1 MNQPMPIP
9 IEDDRDPDRRILGV
23 TRRQRFRAYFWI
35 GVILMVGFLIWALFY
50 LRPDRWY
57 TYTDQVAFEQ
67 VARDVEPGYVLWEKA
82 EPVGSG
88 LAPGDDIATPV
99 VSSNGARMIYSAGE
113 KDGNANLFLREWDG
127 TDWKEPR
134 PMRALNSSFHEL
146 APSLSGNG
154 ELLYFTSDRPG
165 GQGGFDIWVS
175 KWDGSEYAWPLPL
188 TPRVN
193 TPFDEIDPDFA
204 PDNLKLYFASN
215 RPRRATDTSEKVA
228 AILENVEDRKGNF
241 DLYSADT
248 AGGIPPT
255 VKGLLKLQAEQKA
268 LADSLQGSESPP
280 GEETATQAQTS
291 AAQAAQFL
299 RKAAQRL
306 GDDELPDPIGQSK
319 EALSAAIHEMKKV
332 EEALSEEPDM
342 AREQLI
348 IRKQA
353 NVMNTGAPVGII
365 VERQLSMLYS
375 LRESA
380 LADTEIMAKLGGT
393 PQTEAAVDKG
403 LAYLAST
410 QEEDGRWN
418 IAKSGGQGNHD
429 QAATAFAL
437 LAFYGR
443 GEVHDEECKYQDTV
457 KRGIEWLHGQRNV
470 ATGDFRGTRPQ
481 GNAMYDHG
489 IASLAVVEAFGVTK
503 DTTHRAAAQSAIDFI
518 VATQHEEG
526 GWRYTPNQ
534 KGDLS
539 VTGWYIM
546 ALASAKM
553 SGLEVPDKT
562 MEGAAKFLASVSHGK
577 NKGAYGYTGP
587 GGGTPAMNAAGFFCS
602 QLLGH
607 SSNTSKAYES
617 SVIVDRQ
624 AFQLNDIYYAYY
636 GTVASYQ
643 HQGPAWRKWMGAM
656 QPAFVKAQNSDGS
669 WNTGGG
675 HGGAM
680 GKVIVT
686 ALVTLCLEA
695 HYRYTPLYGLG
706 WEPDPEGPT
715 GNSRDLAD
723 LAETPLFR
731 HAKFLKDFSSP
742 ANDTGPVLTDHGDFL
757 YFASERD
764 GGEGGADI
772 WRSRIKRTR
781 VNEPVQPKN
790 LGPEINGEDDE
801 TNPAVRNA
809 GFHLLFNSDRE
820 NNRNAL
826 YSARSKRVVR
836 RFDLTK
842 MPDLNWIMGNM
853 LWILGLLASLIGF
866 VWLTRRAL
874 TAGKEAQASSALP
887 DDAPPDPA
895 A

>member
-1 MNQPMPIP
+1 MPIP
-9 IEDDRDPDRRILGV
+9 IEDNRDPDRRILGV
-23 TRRQRFRAYFWI
+23 TRKKRFRAYFWT
-35 GVILMVGFLIWALFY
+35 GVILVVGFLIWALFY
-50 LRPDRWY
+50 LRPDRWH
-57 TYTDQVAFEQ
+57 TYTDQVSFEQ

-82 EPVGSG
+82 EPAGSG

-127 TDWKEPR
+127 TNWKEPR
-134 PMRALNSSFHEL
+134 PMRALNSAFHEL
-146 APSLSGNG
+146 APSLSGDG

-175 KWDGSEYAWPLPL
+175 KWDGAEYAWPLPL

-204 PDNLKLYFASN
+204 PDNLTLYFASN
-215 RPRRATDTSEKVA
+215 RPRRATDTSEKMA
-228 AILENVEDRKGNF
+228 AILENVEDRKGKY

-248 AGGIPPT
+248 AG
-255 VKGLLKLQAEQKA
+255 
-268 LADSLQGSESPP
+268 
-280 GEETATQAQTS
+280 ETP
-291 AAQAAQFL
+291 FDL
-299 RKAAQRL
+299 
-306 GDDELPDPIGQSK
+306 
-319 EALSAAIHEMKKV
+319 
-332 EEALSEEPDM
+332 
-342 AREQLI
+342 
-348 IRKQA
+348 
-353 NVMNTGAPVGII
+353 I

-380 LADTEIMAKLGGT
+380 LADPEIMAKLGGT

-418 IAKSGGQGNHD
+418 IGKSGGQGNHD

-443 GEVHDEECKYQDTV
+443 GEVHDEECKYQDNV
-457 KRGIEWLHGQRNV
+457 KRGIEWLVGQQNG
-470 ATGDFRGTRPQ
+470 ATGDLRGSRPQ
-481 GNAMYDHG
+481 RNAMYDHG
-489 IASLAVVEAFGVTK
+489 IASLAVVEAYGVTK
-503 DTTHRAAAQSAIDFI
+503 DTTLRPKAQAAVDFI
-518 VATQHEEG
+518 AETQHEQG
-526 GWRYTPNQ
+526 GWRYGPNE

-539 VTGWYIM
+539 VTGWFIM

-553 SGLEVPDKT
+553 SGLQVPDKT

-607 SSNTSKAYES
+607 SSNTAKAYQS
-617 SVIVDRQ
+617 SAIIDRQ

-636 GTVASYQ
+636 GSVASYQ
-643 HQGPAWRKWMGAM
+643 HQGPAWRKWMKKM

-680 GKVIVT
+680 GKDIVT

-706 WEPDPEGPT
+706 WEPDPKGPT

-731 HAKFLKDFSSP
+731 HAKFLEEFSSP
-742 ANDTGPVLTDHGDFL
+742 ANDTGPVITDHGDFL
-757 YFASERD
+757 YFASERV

-772 WRSRIKRTR
+772 WRSRLKSTR
-781 VNEPVQPKN
+781 VNEPVQPRN

-820 NNRNAL
+820 KNRNAL

-842 MPDLNWIMGNM
+842 MPDLNWIMGNL
-853 LWILGLLASLIGF
+853 LWILGLLASLAGF

-874 TAGKEAQASSALP
+874 SAGKEALP